1 MNRPTSDSPFDQNTT
16 DQTSTIPFFSKDRE
30 PSAPQQIGGQVDLF
44 QYADR
49 IGRGERNLSSQT
61 SRKTAP
67 SDSSAPDKTHYV
79 IDDSAIPELGSSDA
93 DTTLPA
99 TVSSPP
105 PLAAPFQWS
114 KTHIAIVAITTAIA
128 VMVVSLLSVF
138 LRFYSKV
145 DYVPDDPDAYYR
157 GVKAAD
163 IQSASYVTNLLLIGT
178 DERTE
183 AFSDKA
189 RADCMMLLSFNSR
202 TDTVSLVSLERG
214 MTVSYLKSDGTYGSD
229 LLTHVFRH
237 GGAGLLI
244 HTIENTFK
252 VKIDGYVRVN
262 FHTFAQIIDRLG
274 GVDIT
279 LDADEVRGLN
289 TEKHKG
295 QVIDRPLSVGINH
308 LSGEEAL
315 LYARL
320 RWIDSDFQRI
330 QRQRKVIV
338 AVKEKLRDVSA
349 FRLMGIAGDILPLVQ
364 TNLSASRMASALFKG
379 SMALG
384 SDTQQ
389 MTVPFKGTYKKLK
402 AVDFEQ
408 NAALLREKLY

>member
-163 IQSASYVTNLLLIGT
+163 IQSASYVT
-178 DERTE
+178 
-183 AFSDKA
+183 
-189 RADCMMLLSFNSR
+189 M
-202 TDTVSLVSLERG
+202 VSLERG

>member
-1 MNRPTSDSPFDQNTT
+1 MNRPTSDSPFDQEPS
-16 DQTSTIPFFSKDRE
+16 DQTPTDPFFSEERKL
-30 PSAPQQIGGQVDLF
+30 PAPHQIGGQVDLF

-49 IGRGERNLSSQT
+49 IERRTQNPSEHPDQN
-61 SRKTAP
+61 TASP
-67 SDSSAPDKTHYV
+67 ASHAPDKTHYA
-79 IDDSAIPELGSSDA
+79 IDDNAIPELGTPDT
-93 DTTLPA
+93 DTTSPA
-99 TVSSPP
+99 LSPP
-105 PLAAPFQWS
+105 LSSLATTVRWS
-114 KTHIAIVAITTAIA
+114 KTRIAIVSVITALA
-128 VMVVSLLSVF
+128 VTFVSLLSCF
-138 LRFYSKV
+138 LHFYSKV
-145 DYVPDDPDAYYR
+145 NYIPDDPNAYYHS
-157 GVKAAD
+157 VKAED

-183 AFSDKA
+183 VFSENA
-189 RADCMMLLSFNSR
+189 RADCMMLLSFNSH

-214 MTVSYLKSDGTYGSD
+214 MTVPYLKTDDSYGSD

-279 LDADEVRGLN
+279 LNAEEVRGLN

-295 QVIDRPLSVGINH
+295 QVIHRPLSEGVNH

-330 QRQRKVIV
+330 QRQRKVIL
-338 AVKEKLRDVSA
+338 AVKEKLRDVSP
-349 FRLMGIAGDILPLVQ
+349 FRLIGIAGDILPLVQ
-364 TNLSASRMASALFKG
+364 TNLSASQMASVMVKG

-402 AVDFEQ
+402 AVDFKQ

>member
-1 MNRPTSDSPFDQNTT
+1 
-16 DQTSTIPFFSKDRE
+16 
-30 PSAPQQIGGQVDLF
+30 
-44 QYADR
+44 
-49 IGRGERNLSSQT
+49 
-61 SRKTAP
+61 
-67 SDSSAPDKTHYV
+67 
-79 IDDSAIPELGSSDA
+79 
-93 DTTLPA
+93 
-99 TVSSPP
+99 
-105 PLAAPFQWS
+105 
-114 KTHIAIVAITTAIA
+114 
-128 VMVVSLLSVF
+128 MVVSLLSVF